1 MKTQM
6 QMYRE
11 AEQRLFDRNAL
22 FLEMIS
28 HPTNPLTNQDLVKL
42 VARFPERWSQFSHYL
57 GKLKDEVANV

>member
-22 FLEMIS
+22 FLEMLS
-28 HPTNPLTNQDLVKL
+28 HPTNPITNQDLVKL
-42 VARFPERWSQFSHYL
+42 IALFPARWSPFSPYI
-57 GKLKDEVANV
+57 GKLEDEVPNV

>member
-28 HPTNPLTNQDLVKL
+28 HPTNPLTNQDLIRL
-42 VARFPERWSQFSHYL
+42 IEHAPERWSQFSGWI
-57 GKLKDEVANV
+57 GKLKDEVPNV